1 MRTFDRIVYGLLI
14 VLVVGLFLSAS
25 AQVTPTIPN
34 PSRVY
39 GARMQ
44 GFTSHP
50 AIGYEFFDATGTT
63 NSHRYAYIRQ
73 QGGMVLSS
81 SLAITN
87 GRTGATVAHW
97 DKDGTITVT
106 GCTGCGGAPD
116 PLTANGWTPASGT
129 GTFTGIYKLA
139 ATGTGSA
146 TDTYISRDLSN
157 NFVINAPSTGGFYA
171 LNGNAAS
178 FFSGPSGG
186 GNRAI
191 ISGNGASDG
200 LVVGGTLVIN
210 GQSSGVGFNALTAA
224 GPSSIGATTVSTLK
238 VGGGATV
245 SQLAGVVT
253 LTRGTVAAPGSAT
266 EGAAFKMP
274 NVGNATIDTC
284 YVGHACDGFC
294 TGAGTCTDDLYDK
307 TASSVIGSCTYTCG
321 TPGTNASCFTTGTL
335 TAAHVYALRVTPG
348 AASNSPDDTIVCDYT
363 Y

>member
-1 MRTFDRIVYGLLI
+1 MHKRVVPSILLSLSFI
-14 VLVVGLFLSAS
+14 MVVLFFSATGG
-25 AQVTPTIPN
+25 AQVTPSN
-34 PSRVY
+34 PRVSY
-39 GARMQ
+39 PLTKSGNLISMPSATNARSGYLTSADHAAFSAGAAV
-44 GFTSHP
+44 P
-50 AIGYEFFDATGTT
+50 DP
-63 NSHRYAYIRQ
+63 
-73 QGGMVLSS
+73 
-81 SLAITN
+81 
-87 GRTGATVAHW
+87 
-97 DKDGTITVT
+97 ITV
-106 GCTGCGGAPD
+106 
-116 PLTANGWTPASGT
+116 NGWTPASGT
-129 GTFTGIYKLA
+129 GTLTGIFKLA

-245 SQLAGVVT
+245 SQLAGTFYLSRGVVAGPST
-253 LTRGTVAAPGSAT
+253 SI
-266 EGAAFKMP
+266 EGAAVKVP
-274 NVGNATIDTC
+274 AVGNGTIDTC
-284 YVGHACDGFC
+284 ERANDP
-294 TGAGTCTDDLYDK
+294 TSSSGAGTCTIELFDK
-307 TASSVIGSCTYTCG
+307 TSSTSIGSCTYTCG
-321 TPGTNASCFTTGTL
+321 TGGTNASCFTGGTMVSGDVL
-335 TAAHVYALRVTPG
+335 VVRVSAPAGNTSGTEAL
-348 AASNSPDDTIVCDYT
+348 ACDYT